1 MGMPES
7 PIIFRNAF
15 FITNSSY
22 LFKDLKYFLDR
33 NSPLSKD
40 MNFMTKYVVLSEKRQ
55 LKKDI
60 YLFKSIIIKITE

>member
-7 PIIFRNAF
+7 PIIFGNDF

>member
-7 PIIFRNAF
+7 PIIFGNAF